1 MLSGGQKTS
10 PKLLLKNSLHP
21 NGQKL
26 LKQTE
31 LQKHN
36 RETGLQHEKSNKTAV
51 HKRGGSV
58 RQPGCADWSEGV
70 AM

>member
-1 MLSGGQKTS
+1 MLSKGQKTS

-31 LQKHN
+31 LQKHS
-36 RETGLQHEKSNKTAV
+36 RETGLQHENSNKTAV
-51 HKRGGSV
+51 HKGVDGV
-58 RQPGCADWSEGV
+58 RQPGSDDWSEGG